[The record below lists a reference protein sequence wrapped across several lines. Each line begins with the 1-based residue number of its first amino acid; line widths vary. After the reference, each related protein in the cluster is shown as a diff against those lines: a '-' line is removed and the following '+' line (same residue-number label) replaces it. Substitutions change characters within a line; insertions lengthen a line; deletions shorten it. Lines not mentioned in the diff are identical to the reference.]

1 MDMLWWHWAVLG
13 LVLAALELASPGG
26 FFIIFFGVGAL
37 VVGLLTFL
45 GVGGPAWL
53 QWLLFTILSLAALKL
68 FRDPLLRHMRTGTA
82 TGPVDAL
89 HVRHRHRARRH
100 RARPGRAR
108 RAAGLGLER
117 AERRRDAAAQGAAV
131 RGPQSGRLDAAHH
144 GGRSLTWV
152 H

>member
-68 FRDPLLRHMRTGTA
+68 FRDPLLRHMRTGAA

-89 HVRHRHRARRH
+89 TSDIAIALDDIAPGQV
-100 RARPGRAR
+100 GRAELR
-108 RAAGLGLER
+108 GSAWSARNVGATPLHK
-117 AERRRDAAAQGAAV
+117 AQRCAV
-131 RGPQSGRLDAAHH
+131 RKVDGLMLHITQEGA
-144 GGRSLTWV
+144 
-152 H
+152 